1 MTDIIVALVIIVI
14 LGLSILYII
23 KEKKNGVKCI
33 GCPLASECKKRKK
46 ARLKQDCN
54 HHFQIKKVIKKEIKS
69 KTRLKKPCFFVQNEL
84 KKNNINI

>member
-1 MTDIIVALVIIVI
+1 MTDIIVALLIIVI

-54 HHFQIKKVIKKEIKS
+54 HHF
-69 KTRLKKPCFFVQNEL
+69 
-84 KKNNINI
+84 